1 VKLHISIS
9 ALVELVA
16 LGLAVAAVAVA
27 TELLWATLLA
37 GAVALGYLAHTWVD
51 DAPTPD
57 A

>member
-1 VKLHISIS
+1 MKLHISIS